1 MSQQK
6 EIVDVFLCHNGA
18 DKDWV
23 RQLGEQLESETFD
36 GSATGRLLRVFY
48 DEWDIDVGQNLLVR
62 LNQGLSVCRYLAAI
76 ISPEMLTA
84 PWPTLEWTH
93 IVADDPINRK
103 GRIIP
108 IFYRDY
114 SAATGAFAELP
125 APFKALNWLDFRRP
139 QEFRK
144 SYSKLVRKIRNQP
157 PSRGQRRRPLASS
170 GGPVQLHNPLEEMA
184 AAPDKVIE
192 FILSNLLPVEDSP
205 TTIWSAPTSARE
217 PKDVWSV
224 VPSAS
229 PFILEDKK
237 LFTFA
242 DLSNETEPLRASI
255 DETHIVSDPVGRWK
269 DDPIKW
275 RWAIQLLNKC
285 LKGHFVG
292 LPIRRDSKGR
302 YFFLPKEGAAR
313 IWKNGSDP
321 ERTVADKKTTSVG
334 TIFWVHHSAK
344 LAFQALGDSMFICVE
359 PNYVFTSNG
368 KDSLEGK
375 SVGPLSIKW
384 GGKERNAAILR
395 HVMFWARTLTKQ
407 TAKIEIATGSTPITV
422 SAIPAFS
429 RTQFGVEFDQIGIGS
444 LIQQAEDELA
454 LAAEAAAS
462 LLDASNDSDEDGDS
476 NE

>member
-36 GSATGRLLRVFY
+36 GSATGRPLRVFY

-62 LNQGLSVCRYLAAI
+62 LNQGLSVCRYLAAV
-76 ISPEMLTA
+76 ISPEMLAA

-114 SAATGAFAELP
+114 SAATQSFAELP

-139 QEFRK
+139 QDFRK

-170 GGPVQLHNPLEEMA
+170 GGPVQLHNPSEEMA

-217 PKDVWSV
+217 PKEIWSV

-229 PFILEDKK
+229 PFILEEKK
-237 LFTFA
+237 LLTFA
-242 DLSNETEPLRASI
+242 DLSNDIEPLRATI
-255 DETHIVSDPVGRWK
+255 DETQVVSHPVGQWK
-269 DDPIKW
+269 DDSIKW
-275 RWAIQLLNKC
+275 RWVVQLLNKC

-313 IWKNGSDP
+313 VWKNGSDP
-321 ERTVADKKTTSVG
+321 ERTVADKKTTSLGSV
-334 TIFWVHHSAK
+334 FWVHHSAK

-368 KDSLEGK
+368 KDPLEGK

-454 LAAEAAAS
+454 LAAEAAAT
-462 LLDASNDSDEDGDS
+462 LLDASSDSDEEGDS
-476 NE
+476 DE